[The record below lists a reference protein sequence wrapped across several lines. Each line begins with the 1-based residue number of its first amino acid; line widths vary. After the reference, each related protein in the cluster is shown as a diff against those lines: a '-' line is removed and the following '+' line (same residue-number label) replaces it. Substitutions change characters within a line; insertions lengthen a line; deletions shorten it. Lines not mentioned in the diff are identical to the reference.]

1 MRSKSLKAGILAIL
15 VVIPAF
21 VFVFLEI
28 FGENVFALPY
38 KYPIG
43 RYGDEKVDSI
53 FSEVFPG
60 MDIQICSG
68 APNNDTL
75 YLKWTGALYSSF
87 YAPTFII
94 PQNESLKKETSMFK
108 QRLISR
114 VGEGS
119 IKVQDYKP
127 GAGGEINYKG
137 LPDNQDGNADK
148 AFLIDPSGFFRG
160 SYDLQDIDEQERAI
174 VETEILL
181 KTIN

>member
-1 MRSKSLKAGILAIL
+1 M
-15 VVIPAF
+15 IPAF

-43 RYGDEKVDSI
+43 YYGDERVDSI

-75 YLKWTGALYSSF
+75 YLKWTGTLFSSF
-87 YAPTFII
+87 YAPTFIL
-94 PQNESLKKETSMFK
+94 PQNESSKKETSMFR

-114 VGEGS
+114 VGEGR
-119 IKVQDYKP
+119 IKVKTYKP
-127 GAGGEINYKG
+127 FEGSEINYKG
-137 LPDNQDGNADK
+137 LPDNQDGDMDR
-148 AFLIDPSGFFRG
+148 AFLIDPAGFFRG
-160 SYDLQDIDEQERAI
+160 SYNLEDIDEQERAI

-181 KTIN
+181 KTAN